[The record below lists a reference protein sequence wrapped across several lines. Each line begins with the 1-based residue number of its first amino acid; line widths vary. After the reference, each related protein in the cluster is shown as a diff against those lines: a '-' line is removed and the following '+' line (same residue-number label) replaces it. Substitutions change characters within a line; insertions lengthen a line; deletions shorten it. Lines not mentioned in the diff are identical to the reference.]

1 LTALEI
7 LPRFQVV
14 IPKAIRKRLKLK
26 PGQQLQRIELGDRI
40 EFLIMKNIK
49 EARGYLKEM
58 DTAIAREDRI

>member
-1 LTALEI
+1 MTALKI

-26 PGQQLQRIELGDRI
+26 PGQQLQIVELGDRI